1 LLDLPPSLEPPLE
14 GLPSPL
20 EEEED
25 DVLSEELLLLL
36 LLSLELLA
44 FLPPLP

>member
-36 LLSLELLA
+36 LSLELLA